1 MVKWDCPGTGRMKN
15 RNRRKRMKNGICY
28 VVGAGTNYGLDFCP
42 KAEDLV
48 IAADAGLCHLE
59 KQGISA
65 DLAIGDFDSLKSV
78 PKHLR
83 TIILNPEKDDTDM
96 LAALREGIKAGY
108 ENFHIYCGTG
118 GRIDHTL
125 ANIQTLAWLSE
136 NGMRGFLFDRDNIM
150 TAITDGTLCF
160 EKVSDGY
167 LSVFSHTTKAVGV
180 YLRGL
185 KYELTDAVLTN
196 TFPLGTSNEFIGRES
211 SISVREG
218 TLVVIFPRGVR
229 EKMNG

>member
-1 MVKWDCPGTGRMKN
+1 MK
-15 RNRRKRMKNGICY
+15 KGICY
-28 VVGAGTNYGLDFCP
+28 VVGAGINYGLDFCP
-42 KAEDLV
+42 EAEDLV
-48 IAADAGLCHLE
+48 IAADARRECLPDDMFP
-59 KQGISA
+59 A

-78 PKHLR
+78 PKHLH

-136 NGMRGFLFDRDNIM
+136 NGMRGLLFDQDNII

-185 KYELTDAVLTN
+185 KYELNDAVLTN
-196 TFPLGTSNEFIGRES
+196 TFPLGTSNEFIGKES

-218 TLVVIFPRGVR
+218 TLVVVFPRGVR
-229 EKMNG
+229 EKMI

>member
-1 MVKWDCPGTGRMKN
+1 MK
-15 RNRRKRMKNGICY
+15 KGICY
-28 VVGAGTNYGLDFCP
+28 VVGAGINYGLNFCP
-42 KAEDLV
+42 EAEDLV

-59 KQGISA
+59 KQGILA

-78 PKHLR
+78 PKHLH

-136 NGMRGFLFDRDNIM
+136 NGMRGLLFDQDNII

-185 KYELTDAVLTN
+185 KYELNDAVLTN
-196 TFPLGTSNEFIGRES
+196 TFPLGTSNEFIGRRAVFPSGKGLWLLFSPEES
-211 SISVREG
+211 GRND
-218 TLVVIFPRGVR
+218 LKNRH
-229 EKMNG
+229 